1 MLNPPTASE
10 IETIVHARIHAI
22 LEDRGDAP
30 IAIEGAD
37 KLSDTLGLASLD
49 LALLVAELEAELRVD
64 PFAKLVSVTA
74 VRSVNDLVA
83 AYRLAFVPAP
93 SAEQDD
99 GLAEVARRAA
109 ARRHPMAGG

>member
-49 LALLVAELEAELRVD
+49 LALLVAELV
-64 PFAKLVSVTA
+64 A
-74 VRSVNDLVA
+74 VLGFRCV
-83 AYRLAFVPAP
+83 RHAP
-93 SAEQDD
+93 
-99 GLAEVARRAA
+99 A
-109 ARRHPMAGG
+109 ARPASRARTNCAISPTRSDAIPRDAIRAQSR